1 MREIGSLEAVLAQP
15 DKYVDKVVWV
25 PTLQMIEVAH
35 PDNPRT
41 HSEDGDVTEI
51 FKSLLAFGW
60 GDYGI
65 TFNPNTGKQ
74 TGGHGRV
81 LAARLGMQHDD
92 EWFERAWD
100 LFLKGHKDRQGLA
113 EYHQERYCSQYWEHV
128 PVIITTLTDNDQ
140 RSLMIRLNNTQPD
153 GQDDPAKMATLLSQ
167 LGKDE
172 TELAG
177 WDKVAAESFTAAF
190 LVKAAEIEEEI
201 EAEER
206 EESGYNHDAGLPGT
220 DAVDREYGQ
229 RFEKDD
235 AVDDG
240 ENDDPWDVTA
250 EDDSGPVT
258 VTTADGGTAQIAQ
271 VDTSGVDD
279 DQKAER
285 VYYDSDQR
293 ETRAVLLYSK
303 AQLSDFKELFGTG
316 ARLGPLPFILKE
328 LGVEIN
334 TSASIKE
341 WRPDC
346 CLAVF
351 QKFVEQNSKLYQDW
365 MNADQQGTSSEETGA
380 SSEESA
386 E

>member
-1 MREIGSLEAVLAQP
+1 MREIGNLEAVLAQP
-15 DKYVDKVVWV
+15 DKYVDKVIWV

-41 HSEDGDVTEI
+41 HNEDGDVTEI

-60 GDYGI
+60 GDYGV
-65 TFNPNTGKQ
+65 TFNPHTGKQ

-92 EWFERAWD
+92 DWFEQAWD
-100 LFLKGHKDRQGLA
+100 LFLKGHQDRKTIAQ
-113 EYHQERYCSQYWEHV
+113 YHQERYCSGYWEHV
-128 PVIITTLTDNDQ
+128 PVIITTLTDDDQ
-140 RSLMIRLNNTQPD
+140 RSLMIRLNNDRLD
-153 GQDDPAKMATLLSQ
+153 GRNDSAKMAELLSQ
-167 LGKDE
+167 MNKDE
-172 TELAG
+172 IELAG

-190 LVKAAEIEEEI
+190 LIKAAEIEEEI
-201 EAEER
+201 EAEET
-206 EESGYNHDAGLPGT
+206 EESGYNYDAGVPGT
-220 DAVDREYGQ
+220 DAVDTEYGQ

-235 AVDDG
+235 AVDYG
-240 ENDDPWDVTA
+240 ESDDPWDVTA
-250 EDDSGPVT
+250 EEDSGPVT
-258 VTTADGGTAQIAQ
+258 VTTADGETAHIAS
-271 VDTSGVDD
+271 VDVSNVDEE
-279 DQKAER
+279 QKAQG

-351 QKFVEQNSKLYQDW
+351 QKFVEQNSKLYQEW
-365 MNADQQGTSSEETGA
+365 MDADQQGTSSEETGQ
-380 SSEESA
+380 SSEEST